1 MLGKA
6 VNIWYEKRQ
15 KEEEYKV
22 NKEQKEGPR
31 NERERSGLRRPMN
44 SPGMVR
50 AKPDSKRQRVSDADF
65 KRQV

>member
-1 MLGKA
+1 M
-6 VNIWYEKRQ
+6 NIRCKNRQ
-15 KEEEYKV
+15 KEEEYKT

-31 NERERSGLRRPMN
+31 NEREQSGLRHSMN
-44 SPGMVR
+44 SPGMAR